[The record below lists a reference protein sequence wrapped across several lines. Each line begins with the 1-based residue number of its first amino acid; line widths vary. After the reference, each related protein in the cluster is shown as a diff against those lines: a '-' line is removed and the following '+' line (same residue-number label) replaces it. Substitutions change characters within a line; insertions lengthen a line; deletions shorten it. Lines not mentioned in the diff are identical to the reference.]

1 MIQDRHLV
9 HGPLASPI
17 LRVTGSAHPGH
28 QARDGARLRECIAA
42 ELERLESVERQ
53 ISGQE
58 IPDTY
63 RDVSR
68 FSQAALH
75 YGLSSTRHTYDWL
88 TAFEA
93 EVMKHDETK

>member
-1 MIQDRHLV
+1 M
-9 HGPLASPI
+9 

-28 QARDGARLRECIAA
+28 QARDDTRLRECITA

-58 IPDTY
+58 VPDTY
-63 RDVSR
+63 RDVGR

-75 YGLSSTRHTYDWL
+75 YGLPSTRHSRWIGR
-88 TAFEA
+88 FRSGPR
-93 EVMKHDETK
+93 